1 MNRGQQESP
10 SGPVSAEILLSAP
23 SGPALTAMAGTGAV
37 TTALVSGAIP
47 PNSPLVWP
55 LVVLCLGSMAYD
67 LGVRA
72 VRYRMS

>member
-1 MNRGQQESP
+1 MNRGQQERT
-10 SGPVSAEILLSAP
+10 SGPVGPALLLNAP

-37 TTALVSGAIP
+37 TTGLVSGAIP

-72 VRYRMS
+72 VQHRMS